1 MAIAKITESQRKAVC
16 VEGLNDVPGLDT
28 RTLQQRFDGLGNLAI
43 DKLNEVID
51 NVNSISSAGGIKTTI
66 VDKNGNPQDVNTV
79 LQTILNR
86 LDQLVISV
94 NAMPDNPQANTIYLV
109 QGEVT
114 VE

>member
-28 RTLQQRFDGLGNLAI
+28 RALQQRFDGLGNLAI
-43 DKLNEVID
+43 DKVNEIVD
-51 NVNSISSAGGIKTTI
+51 VVNSMENAKSIKTTI
-66 VDKNGNPQDVNTV
+66 IKDGQPQDVNAV
-79 LQTILNR
+79 LEYILNR
-86 LDQLVISV
+86 LDNLVVSV
-94 NAMPDNPQANTIYLV
+94 DEMPAEPQEGTIYLV